1 MLCKAFLAPKAFGA
15 AVCLDSAARR
25 CGWLLRFCVRK
36 TVPCFGHENETIK
49 SVNNYYEKA
58 LASTENILTAAAFRP
73 RLLLGSGFGKFKA
86 GALSFHAKHKW
97 LTTQQTAVAV
107 EGVGRLI
114 ASFLCVGRP
123 RSCVFARSITID
135 KPSPFPLAFRVVF
148 LASSDGRV
156 KLSCDVMLTGARG
169 RVRLLL
175 RSSAARRTAIA
186 RPSNGPRSIAFP
198 FSRRSRAGLVGGFF
212 AVSIALSC
220 GGPGC
225 FPRAVGCFIQ
235 RGFDA
240 HARPQRR
247 MVATRWGSTNKR
259 RARFSRVP

>member
-1 MLCKAFLAPKAFGA
+1 M
-15 AVCLDSAARR
+15 
-25 CGWLLRFCVRK
+25 
-36 TVPCFGHENETIK
+36 
-49 SVNNYYEKA
+49 NNYYEKA

-259 RARFSRVP
+259 RARFSRVPELKFKQTDYGNDSHI